1 METQIRRAVAQA
13 DRMAVVRIA
22 KALSDPVRLQVLELI
37 AGGRACCD
45 LPTEETVP
53 NGVCVC
59 ELQQRLGLGQSL
71 VSYHLRVL
79 RKAGLVREEPRGRWT
94 YYLLDAAGLEVLR
107 HFAAAL
113 ISINAPHP

>member
-1 METQIRRAVAQA
+1 
-13 DRMAVVRIA
+13 MAVVRIA
-22 KALSDPVRLQVLELI
+22 KALGDPVRLQVLELI

-45 LPTEETVP
+45 LPTEETIP
-53 NGVCVC
+53 DGVCVC

-79 RKAGLVREEPRGRWT
+79 KKAGLVREEPRGRWT

-107 HFAAAL
+107 QFAAEL
-113 ISINAPHP
+113 IADHTADP